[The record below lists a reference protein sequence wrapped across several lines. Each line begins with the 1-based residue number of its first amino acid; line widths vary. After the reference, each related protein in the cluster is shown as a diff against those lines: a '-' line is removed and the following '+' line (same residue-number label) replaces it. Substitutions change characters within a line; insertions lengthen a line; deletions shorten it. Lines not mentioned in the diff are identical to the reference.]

1 MKAFLAAVVVAVV
14 MAFAASF
21 VLDGQFQQA
30 SQDAF
35 ATPGVRLSN

>member
-1 MKAFLAAVVVAVV
+1 MKAFIAAVAVAIV
-14 MAFAASF
+14 MAVAASF

-35 ATPGVRLSN
+35 ATDGVRLGN